1 MKPDMC
7 QKTSDAQ
14 KKSVEELKSNIVKK
28 MKEIENN
35 LYDIS
40 RWYDANKQIQDFVN
54 RNWCFPGIPKEL
66 YKYAHTTAENLRDDT
81 VRIFPIKD
89 NLQITI
95 RQNIEQVVLERIKSD
110 FVLCSIGFNKIEQLR
125 DIDFDS
131 ITICSTEI
139 TRGLF
144 ECILECYDE
153 VVKPEYQCTDD
164 GLKYCINPYAR
175 TINIIQYN
183 IEQEFTFDEF
193 MKTIETALRA
203 KENETIYA
211 KNLELKRQHIEQI
224 AADL

>member
-1 MKPDMC
+1 MEPDMC

-14 KKSVEELKSNIVKK
+14 KQSVEELKSKIIDK

-35 LYDIS
+35 LYDIY
-40 RWYDANKQIQDFVN
+40 RWCERHKQIGDFVN
-54 RNWCFPGIPKEL
+54 RNWCFSDTPEEMYECAQRTVESL
-66 YKYAHTTAENLRDDT
+66 EDDT
-81 VRIFPIKD
+81 VRIFQIKD
-89 NLQITI
+89 DLQITI
-95 RQNIEQVVLERIKSD
+95 RQDIEQVVLERIQSD
-110 FVLCSIGFNKIEQLR
+110 FVLCSIDFDKVEQLR
-125 DIDFDS
+125 DTNFDS
-131 ITICSTEI
+131 ITICSTKI

-144 ECILECYDE
+144 ECILECYD
-153 VVKPEYQCTDD
+153 KIIQLEYQCTDD

-211 KNLELKRQHIEQI
+211 KNLELKRQHVEQI